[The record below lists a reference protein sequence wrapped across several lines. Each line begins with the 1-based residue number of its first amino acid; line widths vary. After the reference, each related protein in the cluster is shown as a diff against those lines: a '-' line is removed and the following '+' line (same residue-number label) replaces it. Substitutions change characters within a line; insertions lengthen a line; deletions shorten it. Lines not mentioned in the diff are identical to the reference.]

1 MREQIH
7 SNWGGSWCCFVKF
20 PPWFSFRPLGENRRE
35 VPRGQNW
42 EKRGGDDGKGEGSPD
57 HSLLAFFGKSV
68 SSALRVPLGWN
79 HPT

>member
-20 PPWFSFRPLGENRRE
+20 PPWFSFRPLGENQRE

-42 EKRGGDDGKGEGSPD
+42 EKRNGEEMMERGRALQATACWP
-57 HSLLAFFGKSV
+57 SLASL
-68 SSALRVPLGWN
+68 
-79 HPT
+79 